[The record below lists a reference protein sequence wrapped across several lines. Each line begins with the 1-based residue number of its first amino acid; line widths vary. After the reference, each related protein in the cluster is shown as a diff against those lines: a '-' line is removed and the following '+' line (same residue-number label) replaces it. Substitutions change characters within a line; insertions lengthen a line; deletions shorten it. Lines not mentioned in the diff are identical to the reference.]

1 MSKKASPKWFFA
13 GYLCVAVTVAALACL
28 YGSHHVQD
36 LYVQQ
41 TKADLEV
48 RARLC
53 SRQMVELLQQDETQ
67 AVDDLCKELGKDAG
81 TRITVIHP
89 PGKVVGDTDEDPEK
103 MKDHSDRPEIKQAIK
118 SRVGVGHSTRKSATV
133 KKTLMYVAVA
143 VPKGA
148 TPVAVVR
155 TSIPITTVNDR
166 LAAVAQ
172 AFLVVG
178 LLTVLLIVVAI
189 PWFSIRFTPAAED
202 ANRRR
207 EGSVPTIED

>member
-13 GYLCVAVTVAALACL
+13 GYLCVAVTVAALASL
-28 YGSHHVQD
+28 YGSYRVQD

-41 TKADLEV
+41 TRADLEV

-53 SRQMVELLQQDETQ
+53 AKQMVELLQRDEAQ
-67 AVDDLCKELGKDAG
+67 AVDDLCKELGKDTG
-81 TRITVIHP
+81 TRITVIRP
-89 PGKVVGDTDEDPEK
+89 PGKVVGDTDEDPVK
-103 MKDHSDRPEIKQAIK
+103 MEDHSNRPEIEQALEGP
-118 SRVGVGHSTRKSATV
+118 RGVGHSTRKSTTLE
-133 KKTLMYVAVA
+133 KTLMYVAVA
-143 VPKGA
+143 VPKGDA
-148 TPVAVVR
+148 PAAVVR

-166 LAAVAQ
+166 LKVVAQ

-178 LLTVLLIVVAI
+178 LVTVLLIAVAI

-207 EGSVPTIED
+207 EASEEEPS